1 MINHIKNNT
10 ISEAD
15 TKKRKKELNK
25 IKKEEIKSKRYIT
38 SQKMLLKL
46 LDDLL
51 KTIYF
56 VKKEN
61 NNNNNNNL
69 SVNVSENENDS
80 VSKNENESGDK
91 TDDNFDT
98 NNYFNIIDKTK
109 SFKDQIE
116 ILKKM
121 DDLSQYWDMNYYD
134 DNKRLNFKTFK
145 LNFAYISND
154 VDKQLFEKIF
164 GGTYVA
170 LAHELLNTTSKR
182 ENQIF
187 INNIKKN
194 KGEIYE
200 QDDSSNYII
209 QSTYKRTDLNNAI
222 NVILKFNEIIQSDLT

>member
-1 MINHIKNNT
+1 MFG
-10 ISEAD
+10 
-15 TKKRKKELNK
+15 
-25 IKKEEIKSKRYIT
+25 
-38 SQKMLLKL
+38 
-46 LDDLL
+46 DLL
-51 KTIYF
+51 ETIYF

-61 NNNNNNNL
+61 NNNNNNNNNKNV
-69 SVNVSENENDS
+69 SVNENENDS
-80 VSKNENESGDK
+80 VSKNENESVDK
-91 TDDNFDT
+91 IDDNVDT

-164 GGTYVA
+164 GRTYVA
-170 LAHELLNTTSKR
+170 LAHELLNTTSKQ

-187 INNIKKN
+187 INNIKKKKKAKFTN
-194 KGEIYE
+194 KMILV
-200 QDDSSNYII
+200 II
-209 QSTYKRTDLNNAI
+209 
-222 NVILKFNEIIQSDLT
+222 